1 MSGPAGERGRPVS
14 GAETQPERTA
24 LSWQRTGL
32 GLLGV
37 AALLAHRAAL
47 SGRVLPGALAAVVA
61 LAGLA
66 VLGLLAPR
74 RARALAR
81 AAAAAPRAAALATA
95 AVVLSAAAAAAV
107 VVSR

>member
-1 MSGPAGERGRPVS
+1 MS

-47 SGRVLPGALAAVVA
+47 SGRVRSLALAAVVA
-61 LAGLA
+61 LTGLA
-66 VLGLLAPR
+66 VLGVLAPR
-74 RARALAR
+74 RARALTR
-81 AAAAAPRAAALATA
+81 APASAPAAAALATG
-95 AVVLSAAAAAAV
+95 AVVLTAVAAAV
-107 VVSR
+107 VVVSR

>member
-1 MSGPAGERGRPVS
+1 MS

-47 SGRVLPGALAAVVA
+47 SGRVLPLALAAVVA

-66 VLGLLAPR
+66 VLGLLAPQ
-74 RARALAR
+74 RARALTR
-81 AAAAAPRAAALATA
+81 ALTCAPAAAPRAAALATA
-95 AVVLSAAAAAAV
+95 AVVLTAAAAAAV
-107 VVSR
+107 VVVSR